1 MVMKQED
8 VLIEVDPTIGLDFVI
23 LAEHFEAALGLKVDM
38 VSRRAIKPEMW
49 KAIERELIDV

>member
-8 VLIEVDPTIGLDFVI
+8 LLIEVDPTIGLGFVA
-23 LAEHFEAALGLKVDM
+23 LAEHFKAALGLKVDL

-49 KAIERELIDV
+49 KTTEKGLIDV